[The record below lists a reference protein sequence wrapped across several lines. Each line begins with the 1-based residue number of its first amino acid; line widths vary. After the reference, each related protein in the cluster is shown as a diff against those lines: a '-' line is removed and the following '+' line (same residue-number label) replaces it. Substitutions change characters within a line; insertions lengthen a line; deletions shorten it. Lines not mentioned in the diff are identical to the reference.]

1 MPAFTGFFIRPN
13 FAYPGN
19 SVVRM
24 MFSKFSALKPKEK
37 RTFSLHL
44 SYSVIEG
51 ILAGIIALNEFVLVK
66 SLMGSGY
73 QVSILFQFATV
84 VFIFLIFFNEFLRR
98 IKDKKGLLRRTAIIT
113 RLPLL
118 LLFFFPRNPEQ
129 LTGTSVYH
137 FIFLFIFLAYY
148 LANPVVFPSINLF
161 LKNAYSHENFGRLFS
176 YATTVNKIVMMVTT
190 FVYGWM
196 LDADNYIFVYVFPVA
211 AILGIC
217 SIFLL
222 SMIPY
227 RECQRPEPSQTIW
240 QGIRQSVRQMTLVLK
255 NNTPYRHF
263 QSGFMFYGFGF
274 MGSYTVIILFFEYG
288 LGLNYSSV
296 AFYRNGYNLLA
307 IAMLPFFGKLIGRID
322 PRRFAAISFL
332 SMVVFI
338 LSLIM
343 TIYVDGHVMVFGI
356 KLYYTMLAYIFFHG
370 IFAATM
376 SLIWSIG
383 SAYFCLPNEAG
394 TYQSI
399 HLGLTALR
407 SLFAPL
413 LGVLF
418 YELWG
423 FTIAFAIAV
432 AMLLAGSIIM
442 IWSEKN
448 HSVIKKERTFSS
460 STQLIAD
467 QPELK
472 PEA

>member
-1 MPAFTGFFIRPN
+1 MI
-13 FAYPGN
+13 
-19 SVVRM
+19 
-24 MFSKFSALKPKEK
+24 FSKISGLQPAEK

-51 ILAGIIALNEFVLVK
+51 ILAGLIALNEFVFVK
-66 SLMGSGY
+66 SLLGSSY
-73 QVSILFQFATV
+73 QVSILFQFATL
-84 VFIFLIFFNEFLRR
+84 VFILLIFFNEFLRR

-118 LLFFFPRNPEQ
+118 LLFFFPRSPEQ
-129 LTGTSVYH
+129 LTGDSVYH
-137 FIFLFIFLAYY
+137 YIFLAIFLAYY

-161 LKNAYSHENFGRLFS
+161 LKNAYSHENFGRLYS
-176 YATTVNKIVMMVTT
+176 HATTVNKIVMMITT

-196 LDADNYIFVYVFPVA
+196 LDVDNYIFVYVFPVA
-211 AILGIC
+211 AILGMS

-222 SMIPY
+222 AMIPY
-227 RECQRPEPSQTIW
+227 RECKRPEPSQTIW
-240 QGIRQSVRQMTLVLK
+240 QGIRQSIRQMSDVLK
-255 NNTPYRHF
+255 KNTPYRHF
-263 QSGFMFYGFGF
+263 QTGFMFYGFGF

-296 AFYRNGYNLLA
+296 AFYRNAYNLLA
-307 IAMLPFFGKLIGRID
+307 IAMLPFFGRLIGRID

-332 SMVVFI
+332 SMVVYL
-338 LSLIM
+338 LSLVM
-343 TIYVDGHVMVFGI
+343 TRYFEGYTDVFGI
-356 KLYYTMLAYIFFHG
+356 RIYYTMLAYIFFHG

-383 SAYFCLPNEAG
+383 SAYFCAPNEAG

-407 SLFAPL
+407 SIFAPL

-423 FTIAFAIAV
+423 FTTAFVIAI
-432 AMLLAGSIIM
+432 AMLLVGSLIM
-442 IWSEKN
+442 FWSEK
-448 HSVIKKERTFSS
+448 SFPLIKKERARPALT
-460 STQLIAD
+460 D
-467 QPELK
+467 K
-472 PEA
+472 PSGPPAED